1 MSADHGPQTKQAKG
15 LLSPAHPIGAAW
27 RLTHHLTGRAA
38 DLLLPPLAHDS
49 PEAVAEAGLTP
60 GIWSRIHFLDD
71 PVCDGCGAG
80 LELTPGPLSD
90 ERCAACLTQPYSFD
104 RARAACVYDAASR
117 DPILALKHADQ
128 QTFAPLFAQWISRA
142 ASDLIDQADVIVPV
156 PLHRW
161 RLLGRRFNQ
170 AAEIARPLARLRH
183 REYLP
188 DALIR
193 TRHTPSQGG
202 RSQRGRR
209 DNVRQVFAVTPIGQQ
224 RLRGRQVLLV
234 DDVLTTGATADAASR
249 ALLNAGARRVDLA
262 VVARVREART
272 LTT

>member
-1 MSADHGPQTKQAKG
+1 MVQAVLVSWKAT
-15 LLSPAHPIGAAW
+15 L
-27 RLTHHLTGRAA
+27 RLGRSAA

-49 PEAVAEAGLTP
+49 PEAVAEAGLSPDT
-60 GIWSRIHFLDD
+60 WSRIHFLDD
-71 PVCDGCGAG
+71 PVCDGCGAPMEVPAG
-80 LELTPGPLSD
+80 SLSD
-90 ERCAACLTQPYSFD
+90 DRCPACLTQPYAFG

-117 DPILALKHADQ
+117 GPILALKHGDQ
-128 QTFAPLFAQWISRA
+128 QTFAPLFAQWISRS

-170 AAEIARPLARLRH
+170 AAEISRPLARLRQ
-183 REYLP
+183 REHLP

-193 TRHTPSQGG
+193 TRHTASQGG
-202 RSQRGRR
+202 RSLRGRQQ
-209 DNVRQVFAVTPIGQQ
+209 NVRHVFTVTSQGQQ
-224 RLRGRQVLLV
+224 RLRGRRVLLV
-234 DDVLTTGATADAASR
+234 DDVLTTGATAEAATR
-249 ALLNAGARRVDLA
+249 ALLAAGARAVDLA